1 MGYGL
6 ALSGGG
12 ARGAAHVGI
21 LKALD
26 EADLLPSSIAGTSAG
41 GIVAGL
47 FASGIDVDELC
58 EIVAYLTRHG
68 LFLLDPDYFGLLK
81 FIPQTLI
88 GKEVSLTGLL
98 KGNRLL
104 KLFHQLTGE
113 ISMAEAKMN
122 LLIPAV
128 DIKSGQT
135 IVYTNMPRTAPIEN
149 VAWERQAD
157 LSQVMMASSSVP
169 AVFCPRRIAGY
180 CLVDGGVT
188 NNLPVNLLI
197 GTGQKHVIAVD
208 IGVDYQTPHE
218 QSITEIVSHSFSIMS
233 HNLKDCMSQGELML
247 LKPPLKKGA
256 GLLTFGAM
264 KDCMNSSY
272 EYMKG
277 EIPRMRHLLGKTEYN

>member
-1 MGYGL
+1 MNYGL

-41 GIVAGL
+41 SIVAGL
-47 FASGIDVDELC
+47 YASGINVDELC
-58 EIVAYLTRHG
+58 EIVAYLTKHG
-68 LFLLDPDYFGLLK
+68 IFLLDPDYFGLLK

-88 GKEVSLTGLL
+88 GREVSLTGLL

-104 KLFHQLTGE
+104 KMFHQLTGGIQ
-113 ISMAEAKMN
+113 ISEAKMK

-135 IVYTNMPRTAPIEN
+135 IVYTNMPQTSQMEN
-149 VAWERQAD
+149 VIWERQAF
-157 LSQVMMASSSVP
+157 LSQVMMASASVP
-169 AVFCPRRIAGY
+169 AVFCPRRISGY

-197 GTGQKHVIAVD
+197 GTGQKKVIAVD

-256 GLLTFGAM
+256 GLLTFSAM
-264 KDCMNSSY
+264 KDCMNGSY
-272 EYMKG
+272 EYMRK
-277 EIPRMRHLLGKTEYN
+277 EIPRMKHLLEKG

>member
-1 MGYGL
+1 MNYGL

-41 GIVAGL
+41 SIVAGL
-47 FASGIDVDELC
+47 YASGINVDELC
-58 EIVAYLTRHG
+58 EIVAYLTKHG
-68 LFLLDPDYFGLLK
+68 IFLLDPDYFGLLK

-88 GKEVSLTGLL
+88 GREVSLTGLL

-104 KLFHQLTGE
+104 KMFHQLTGGIQ
-113 ISMAEAKMN
+113 ISEAKTK

-135 IVYTNMPRTAPIEN
+135 IVYTNMPQTSQMEN
-149 VAWERQAD
+149 VIWERQAF
-157 LSQVMMASSSVP
+157 LSQVMMASASVP
-169 AVFCPRRIAGY
+169 AVFCPRRISGY

-197 GTGQKHVIAVD
+197 GTGQKKVIAVD

-256 GLLTFGAM
+256 GLLTFSAM
-264 KDCMNSSY
+264 KDCMNGSY
-272 EYMKG
+272 EYMKK
-277 EIPRMRHLLGKTEYN
+277 EIPRMKHLLEKG